1 MVLKSDSVPK
11 WITTTAKTILFLEVF
26 LCILYIYPE
35 FARPFIPLP
44 IFLLLK
50 QVVLL
55 IICILFLLFIPAAIL
70 SNVRFSLFIAVFALV
85 FVSAGG
91 VFDRKSGISSNERL
105 WDSVQVG
112 NSRYNLVQ
120 IIPRGDPHSPCY
132 LYKCDVNDLACEEIS
147 SYVGNCLYS
156 KNFDLEPNPV
166 TNEVNVLM
174 EKEWSTKSILD
185 FTYGDQPRTYLHIL
199 EVANFDYYL
208 AYFHDV
214 SLSMFK
220 FMLYKCQKD
229 TVDCSRLPFQYETHK
244 FNNGYLEI
252 DEQSGEIKVLIENK
266 LIYTYGNV
274 PKCYVEDCFIK
285 DK

>member
-1 MVLKSDSVPK
+1 MVLKSNSVPK
-11 WITTTAKTILFLEVF
+11 WVIITAKTILFLEIF

-44 IFLLLK
+44 IFLTIK

-55 IICILFLLFIPAAIL
+55 IICIVFLLFVPTAIF
-70 SNVRFSLFIAVFALV
+70 SNMRFSLFIAVFALV

-91 VFDRKSGISSNERL
+91 VFDRKSGISSNEHL

-120 IIPRGDPHSPCY
+120 IIPRGDPSSPCY

-147 SYVGNCLYS
+147 SYVGNCLNS
-156 KNFDLEPNPV
+156 RNFDLVLNPI

-174 EKEWSTKSILD
+174 DHEWSNRLILD

-244 FNNGYLEI
+244 FSYGYLEL
-252 DEQSGEIKVLIENK
+252 DEQSSEIKVLIENK
-266 LIYTYGNV
+266 LIYTYGKV
-274 PKCYVEDCFIK
+274 PKCYVKDCLIT